1 MFLPVF
7 FNKMQVP
14 IYSSEQKLSFL
25 KQKHPKFTG
34 RIFTFL
40 KVFQWSNFILRV
52 LLLNLGS
59 VYYCKNKFKFYY
71 KEIETHKMGID
82 KRQWS
87 SFKCKSRKYN
97 FPSTNTTV
105 TEKN

>member
-14 IYSSEQKLSFL
+14 IYSSEQVIFFI
-25 KQKHPKFTG
+25 QKHPKCTG
-34 RIFTFL
+34 RVLKFL
-40 KVFQWSNFILRV
+40 KVFQWSNFILCV

-59 VYYCKNKFKFYY
+59 VYYCKNKVKFYY

-82 KRQWS
+82 ERQWS
-87 SFKCKSRKYN
+87 SLKCKSRKYN